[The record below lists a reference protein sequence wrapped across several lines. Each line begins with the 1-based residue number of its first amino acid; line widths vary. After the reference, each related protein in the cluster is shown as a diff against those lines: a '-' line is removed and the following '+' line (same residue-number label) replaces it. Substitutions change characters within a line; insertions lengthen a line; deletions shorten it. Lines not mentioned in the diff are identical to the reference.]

1 MVAMTRPKTK
11 GYTMQSNNINIS
23 TSFIQD
29 QKHATK
35 SERFVQIVPSDIG
48 MRLADQ
54 GFELVKLQSGQAR
67 KQENI
72 GHQTTIAR
80 YRQNNELTIGGHF
93 LDVVFKVPHLTGSV
107 QAFLG
112 TYRQVCSNGLVVGQK
127 FFEAPRIRHT
137 GDALDQIEG
146 LVAGLVSKHD
156 QLIEFIKELQS
167 RDVSPQ
173 GLSEFLERAVA
184 LRLENS
190 ENVQNVQYS
199 DLLTVRREADT
210 NKDAYTIY
218 NVVEENINRHGF
230 RYQVK
235 NTDEN
240 GIVNIRNMVARPL
253 GYRRGQDVETSR
265 SVDYKSELT
274 DIAYEFLKAA

>member
-1 MVAMTRPKTK
+1 MNTFDESTHTYRIGDKT
-11 GYTMQSNNINIS
+11 
-23 TSFIQD
+23 
-29 QKHATK
+29 
-35 SERFVQIVPSDIG
+35 VPSVTQVLDEVGWIDKSWFTPEGAARGTEVHRVLAALDRGEECSYDADIDG
-48 MRLADQ
+48 
-54 GFELVKLQSGQAR
+54 
-67 KQENI
+67 
-72 GHQTTIAR
+72 
-80 YRQNNELTIGGHF
+80 Y
-93 LDVVFKVPHLTGSV
+93 V